1 MTNLGVLCI
10 GHEWLD
16 LKVGYGCGLI
26 GEGRHGVG
34 KPNRRSND
42 GDDDAAAAPRW
53 WREAAT
59 MREAGGWWVTYECR
73 LRGMGHRSSGGEG
86 SSRRREREREGERL
100 RVRQRAAAS
109 RPPEPSSGRQ
119 PREMAGEGREKVG
132 GEKMDS
138 WGRWGYIGKSLI
150 R

>member
-53 WREAAT
+53 WRVAVT
-59 MREAGGWWVTYECR
+59 RREAGGCVGRARKQATEKIEGEVGVSVCEWRQKGVAAVEIEAGEGR
-73 LRGMGHRSSGGEG
+73 LARMSHRSSGGDG
-86 SSRRREREREGERL
+86 GSRRRERERERERERGGGER
-100 RVRQRAAAS
+100 
-109 RPPEPSSGRQ
+109 E
-119 PREMAGEGREKVG
+119 REGEGE
-132 GEKMDS
+132 MM
-138 WGRWGYIGKSLI
+138 
-150 R
+150 